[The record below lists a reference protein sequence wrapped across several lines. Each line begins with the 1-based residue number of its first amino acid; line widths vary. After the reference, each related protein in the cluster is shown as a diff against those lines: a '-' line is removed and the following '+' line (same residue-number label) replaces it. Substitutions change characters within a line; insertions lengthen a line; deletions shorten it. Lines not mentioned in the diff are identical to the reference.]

1 MGKEVIK
8 QKPYSWF
15 AKYQVDIMGRRQ
27 TMMEKYKQ
35 QMKAYRKKKMKLDH
49 TPFLPPTGNVFVM
62 DSLDPTKKVKAEV
75 LKTRTKQRR
84 QIIESLACPVCAS
97 PMEWDK
103 AWEAFICVKHG
114 KKAIYEIVEED

>member
-1 MGKEVIK
+1 MRKGVIK

-35 QMKAYRKKKMKLDH
+35 QMKAYRKKKMKLDN
-49 TPFLPPTGNVFVM
+49 TPFFPLGGNVYVM
-62 DSLDPTKKVKAEV
+62 DSLDPTKKMKAEV
-75 LKTRTKQRR
+75 LKTRTKQHRE
-84 QIIESLACPVCAS
+84 IIENLACPICGNS
-97 PMEWDK
+97 IEWDR

-114 KKAIYEIVEED
+114 KKAIYEIVNEG